1 MHIEFSDLEISIE
14 SYLKALTKFTILI
27 FKMRKDVW
35 NSLLDNKTV
44 KVLTVIYRLAF
55 NKCETKTNG
64 FANKKLFYTHFAYA
78 KVKILLYSKQKL
90 EVIWISSKET
100 KTFYTIVG

>member
-35 NSLLDNKTV
+35 NSLLDNETI

-55 NKCETKTNG
+55 NN
-64 FANKKLFYTHFAYA
+64 A
-78 KVKILLYSKQKL
+78 KQKQTVL
-90 EVIWISSKET
+90 QIKSCFIHTLHMQK
-100 KTFYTIVG
+100 

>member
-1 MHIEFSDLEISIE
+1 MHIEFSDLEISVE
-14 SYLKALTKFTILI
+14 SYLKVLTKFTISI

-44 KVLTVIYRLAF
+44 KVLTVMYRLAF
-55 NKCETKTNG
+55 NKYETKTNG

-78 KVKILLYSKQKL
+78 KVKILLCSKQKL

-100 KTFYTIVG
+100 TKPFTL